1 MRPRPAR
8 LTGAAGTAH
17 APHVPRRAHGGPM
30 HPALGLAV
38 QACSTL
44 LWLSGGAW
52 LTLHYFFAS
61 PGDFGSTPNSA
72 EPTLLT
78 VHGWIAVASVFLL
91 GWVTAAHVVPRWATG
106 PRRPS
111 GITLAA
117 VAAVLTV
124 TGYALYYTTDTLH
137 GVAAAIH
144 EIIGVVALVAA
155 LAHWLKRASQ

>member
-78 VHGWIAVASVFLL
+78 V
-91 GWVTAAHVVPRWATG
+91 
-106 PRRPS
+106 
-111 GITLAA
+111 
-117 VAAVLTV
+117 